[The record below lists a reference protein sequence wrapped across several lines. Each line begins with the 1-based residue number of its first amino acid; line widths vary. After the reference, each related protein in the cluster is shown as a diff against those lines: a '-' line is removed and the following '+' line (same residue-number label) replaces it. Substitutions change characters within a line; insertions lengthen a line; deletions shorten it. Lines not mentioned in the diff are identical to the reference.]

1 MPTDRVPQCH
11 ISTAQDHLR
20 GWRVPLCPAP
30 LHHLSLRE
38 EIVPNIQPEGGLS
51 LSWSPV
57 SAVPKECSLSWGEEK
72 MCQRSLVSSWDL
84 EEWLLSSE
92 LGRFST
98 AGKRKFAEIH
108 LCHLLRRLLPVL
120 IASKVRG
127 VTPMDTG
134 APMSSAQCLMIPGDS
149 AKFGL
154 YIPQVPASFC
164 PSCLSQPNRSNET
177 RFSES
182 PD

>member
-84 EEWLLSSE
+84 EEFLSSE

-98 AGKRKFAEIH
+98 AGKRKFAGICTSAICSDVSC
-108 LCHLLRRLLPVL
+108 LCR